1 MINTER
7 IEASDMHDY
16 EVIRLDVDYTDAAA
30 DLHLKDPYGKA
41 IIIHITE
48 IRDISVTHKEP
59 WGKGTY
65 IASSSIETNRKNR
78 TLMLELN
85 SGDNIV
91 LQFTGTIEQGE
102 PK

>member
-1 MINTER
+1 MINTDR
-7 IEASDMHDY
+7 IVASDMHDY
-16 EVIRLDVDYTDAAA
+16 EVISLDVDYTNAAT

-41 IIIHITE
+41 IIMHITE

>member
-7 IEASDMHDY
+7 IVASDMHDY
-16 EVIRLDVDYTDAAA
+16 EVISLDVDYTNAAT
-30 DLHLKDPYGKA
+30 DLHLKDPYGKP
-41 IIIHITE
+41 IIMHITE

-65 IASSSIETNRKNR
+65 IASSSIETNRKTR

-91 LQFTGTIEQGE
+91 LQFTGTMEQGE

>member
-7 IEASDMHDY
+7 IVASDMHDY
-16 EVIRLDVDYTDAAA
+16 EVIRLDVDYTNAAT

-41 IIIHITE
+41 IIMHITE